1 MVVPQ
6 ARWRGYTSRNLGER
20 TPTDAQALY
29 STGNWV
35 KRPYGCRKW
44 RQRLLMHYENY
55 PPGQRPRVD
64 VGMKAQSTFR
74 KIQRKIKEHCGI
86 KAIRTRKKKAH
97 PGEAVRRT
105 TVNQGYAV

>member
-1 MVVPQ
+1 
-6 ARWRGYTSRNLGER
+6 
-20 TPTDAQALY
+20 
-29 STGNWV
+29 
-35 KRPYGCRKW
+35 
-44 RQRLLMHYENY
+44 MHYENY

-97 PGEAVRRT
+97 PGEAVGRT
-105 TVNQGYAV
+105 HPLSHGPTVVAMMCVAFSYG